1 MFGSQFAV
9 TAQQLVYDSAHCS
22 VFRKEQSKHVLSN
35 THRLTLF
42 MYLGMFDVISLI
54 NLGFWSE
61 PCTQH
66 ILTLWGQLCLFS
78 LKWKCQSLSYVSPP
92 LSRVLVK
99 HVISARAC
107 KGCVCV
113 RAHERMCFCVCWC
126 ICVCECACTWMRN
139 SHTISQAEA
148 LVLLLCWD
156 TWQHMMKQLEQCN
169 WRAWAAN
176 SNHISNYILK
186 PYSVT
191 QLIFSTFWL
200 SSKLQNKITT
210 SKWHTV
216 DKYLKTSF
224 PKWKKK
230 CWCPAV
236 FLCAGERR
244 KVITNLVLL

>member
-1 MFGSQFAV
+1 MFGSQFVV

-113 RAHERMCFCVCWC
+113 RAHERMCYCVYL
-126 ICVCECACTWMRN
+126 CVWVCVHMNAEQSYNLTSRGPSATAVLGHMATHDETAWTVQLKSM
-139 SHTISQAEA
+139 SSQQQPH
-148 LVLLLCWD
+148 L
-156 TWQHMMKQLEQCN
+156 
-169 WRAWAAN
+169 
-176 SNHISNYILK
+176 
-186 PYSVT
+186 
-191 QLIFSTFWL
+191 
-200 SSKLQNKITT
+200 
-210 SKWHTV
+210 
-216 DKYLKTSF
+216 
-224 PKWKKK
+224 
-230 CWCPAV
+230 
-236 FLCAGERR
+236 
-244 KVITNLVLL
+244 